1 MTSKIDHII
10 IGSPNLELGIE
21 WVESRLSVAP
31 VFGGVHA
38 GFGTHNALLGL
49 GDAYLEV
56 LAPDPGQSGANSQL
70 LELVRSLSEP
80 ALISVV
86 IAKQNLNKPFS
97 MSRVRADGVV
107 LNWDLEFT
115 STPLFFIDWKNSPR
129 PSGLPDG
136 GAITSL
142 RVTTPEPAHLDGIE
156 IAEVLTGP
164 IWSIEASID
173 GEPLK

>member
-1 MTSKIDHII
+1 MTSKIDHLI
-10 IGSPNLELGIE
+10 IGSPNLEQGIK
-21 WVESRLSVAP
+21 WVESRLGIAP

-56 LAPDPGQSGANSQL
+56 LSPDPEQSGANSQL
-70 LELVRSLSEP
+70 LALVRSLSEP
-80 ALISVV
+80 ELVTVV
-86 IAKQNLNKPFS
+86 IAKENLNNPFS

-107 LNWDLEFT
+107 LNWELEFT

-142 RVTTPEPAHLDGIE
+142 KVTTPEPSHLDGIE
-156 IAEVLTGP
+156 NATVQKGP
-164 IWSIEASID
+164 NWSIEASID
-173 GEPLK
+173 GELLK